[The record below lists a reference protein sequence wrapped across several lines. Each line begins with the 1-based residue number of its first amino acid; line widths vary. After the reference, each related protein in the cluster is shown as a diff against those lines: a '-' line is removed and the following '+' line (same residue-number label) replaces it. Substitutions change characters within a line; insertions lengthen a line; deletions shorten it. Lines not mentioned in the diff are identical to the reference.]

1 MRYSGRDLLLGG
13 LFLALALVVPVLFH
27 AVGLGSAFLPMFF
40 PILITGFLVAW
51 PVAVVVGFI
60 APLFSA
66 LLTGMPPLFPPV
78 AFIMMAEGLF
88 LAGIPALLYQ
98 RYRWNLLVT
107 LVITLLVDRLVLLG
121 GVLMASRWLHL
132 PEGVLGLASLIRGL
146 PGIALILVLIPPLV
160 KKLQQRMSFLCVME

>member
-1 MRYSGRDLLLGG
+1 MSYTGRDLLLGG
-13 LFLALALVVPVLFH
+13 LFLALALVIPVLFH

-40 PILITGFLVAW
+40 PILVAGFLVSW
-51 PVAVVVGFI
+51 PVALMVGFT
-60 APLFSA
+60 APIFSA

-78 AFIMMAEGLF
+78 AFIMMGEGLF

-98 RYRWNLLVT
+98 KYRWNV
-107 LVITLLVDRLVLLG
+107 VITLVVTLAADRLVLLG
-121 GVLMASRWLHL
+121 GVLAASRWLHL

-146 PGIALILVLIPPLV
+146 PGMALILVLIPPLV